1 MLPWVDCVLE
11 ELAFED
17 DDFAMDELL
26 LIVLFELLFELVRG
40 ELELCIVIGSVGIM
54 FVGVVAAP
62 PQADKAAA
70 MLSPAINCTMDL
82 VC

>member
-1 MLPWVDCVLE
+1 MLE

-17 DDFAMDELL
+17 DDFAVDELL
-26 LIVLFELLFELVRG
+26 FKVLFELLFELEKI
-40 ELELCIVIGSVGIM
+40 ELELCIVIGSVGIV